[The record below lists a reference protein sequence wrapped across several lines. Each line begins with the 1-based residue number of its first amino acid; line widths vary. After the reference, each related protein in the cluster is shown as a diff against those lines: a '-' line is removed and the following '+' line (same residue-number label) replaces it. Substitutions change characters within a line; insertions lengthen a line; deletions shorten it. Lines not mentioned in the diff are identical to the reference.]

1 MGDDAVRVD
10 TSGLD
15 EVIQQMKQMHETSG
29 KAARAM
35 LTAGANEFQREW
47 INAAIRNK
55 HVKTGDMKDSVASTG
70 VRDRDGALSS
80 EIYPQGTGRTGVSNA
95 LKAYVLHWGRAGKRT
110 IPASQWVEEVEH
122 KATPK
127 ATEVMADVWG
137 EFVQTGKV
145 PKVQKL
151 EQGQK

>member
-1 MGDDAVRVD
+1 MRVD

-15 EVIQQMKQMHETSG
+15 EIIQQMKQMHEMSG

-47 INAAIRNK
+47 IRAAVRNK
-55 HVKTGDMKDSVASTG
+55 HVATGDMKDSVTSTPIS
-70 VRDRDGALSS
+70 DADGALETS
-80 EIYPQGTGRTGVSNA
+80 IYPKGTDRKGVSNA
-95 LKAYVLHWGRAGKRT
+95 VKAYVLHWGRVGKRT

-137 EFVQTGKV
+137 EFVKTGKV

>member
-1 MGDDAVRVD
+1 MRIE

-15 EVIQQMKQMHETSG
+15 EIIEHMKQMGEMSG

-47 INAAIRNK
+47 INAAARHK
-55 HVKTGDMKDSVASTG
+55 HVQTGDMKDSVTSTSISSE
-70 VRDRDGALSS
+70 DGALETS
-80 EIYPQGTGRTGVSNA
+80 IYPKGTDRKNVSNA
-95 LKAYVLHWGRAGKRT
+95 VKAYVLHWGRFGKRT
-110 IPASQWVEEVEH
+110 IKASKWVEDIEH

-127 ATEVMADVWG
+127 AHSVMTDVWG
-137 EFVQTGKV
+137 EYVETGKV

>member
-1 MGDDAVRVD
+1 MRIE

-15 EVIQQMKQMHETSG
+15 EIIEHMKQMGEMSG

-47 INAAIRNK
+47 INAAARHK
-55 HVKTGDMKDSVASTG
+55 HVQTGDMRDSVAATNAS
-70 VRDRDGALSS
+70 DKSGAL
-80 EIYPQGTGRTGVSNA
+80 ETTIYPQGTDRKGVSNA
-95 LKAYVLHWGRAGKRT
+95 LKAYVLNWGRTGRRYF
-110 IPASQWVEEVEH
+110 PASKWVEDIEH

-127 ATEVMADVWG
+127 AHSVMADVWG
-137 EFVQTGKV
+137 EYVETGKV